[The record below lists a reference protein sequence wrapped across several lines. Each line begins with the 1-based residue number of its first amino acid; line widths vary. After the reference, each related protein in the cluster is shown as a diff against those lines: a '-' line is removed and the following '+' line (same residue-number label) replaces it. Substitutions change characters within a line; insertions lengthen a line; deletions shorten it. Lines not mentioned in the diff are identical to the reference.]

1 MRPLG
6 TLSLSMLLASC
17 ANFQPIAPANPT
29 INKVSMSLPA
39 GVSQSEDAWPATGW
53 WTAYGDPQLNRLI
66 EHALA
71 NNPNLAVAQARIA
84 RAQASADLSHTA
96 TSPQVNGSV
105 DLSYGRQS
113 ENYLVPRPP
122 VGTGGEYVSQGQ
134 AAVSFGLDL
143 DLWGRNAALIR
154 AADAQLK
161 SAVYDREATRLA
173 LTTSIARAYTQL
185 AAQYDMQDVLSATL
199 EQRRSIRRLI
209 DQRVKNGL
217 DTQVEVR
224 QAETNEAGLRIE
236 IEQLATSARVTR
248 LQLAALAGDMPSA
261 AEGMSRPKLT
271 FSGFRLPTGLPLD
284 LLGRRPE
291 LAAQRARIEA
301 AYGEADA
308 AKAQFYPNINLN
320 GLIGFQAIGLGN
332 LLSAGSLTNSAGPAI
347 RLPIFDAGR
356 LRANYAGKASDID
369 AAIAQYNQSVLGAA
383 QDVAEQL
390 TRFADLDREEAVTRE
405 ALAAAEEAHRLATL
419 RYKGGLSPYLTVLT
433 VESQLLAQRRAMAN
447 LKARREDLN
456 IALVRALGGGF
467 DTSTTAPQ
475 ASLQQ
480 K

>member
-1 MRPLG
+1 MTRLTTPVFSRMRKLA

-17 ANFQPIAPANPT
+17 ANFQAIGPANQA
-29 INKVSMSLPA
+29 ISNVSIPLPA
-39 GVSQSEDAWPATGW
+39 GLGQSDDAWPATEW
-53 WTAYGDPQLNRLI
+53 WTSYGDPQLNKLI

-71 NNPNLAVAQARIA
+71 NNPNLAAAQARIA

-96 TSPQVNGSV
+96 ASPQVNGSV

-122 VGTGGEYVSQGQ
+122 IGTGGEYVSQGQ

-154 AADAQLK
+154 AADAQLQ
-161 SAVYDREATRLA
+161 SAVYEREATRLA

-185 AAQYDMQDVLSATL
+185 SAQYDVQDVLSATL

-236 IEQLATSARVTR
+236 IEQLATSIKVTR
-248 LQLAALAGDMPSA
+248 LQLAALAGNMPSA
-261 AEGMSRPKLT
+261 AAGISRPKMT
-271 FSGFRLPTGLPLD
+271 FAEFRLPIALPMD
-284 LLGRRPE
+284 LLSRRPE

-332 LLSAGSLTNSAGPAI
+332 LLSAGSLTNSVGPAI
-347 RLPIFDAGR
+347 HLPIFDAGR
-356 LRANYAGKASDID
+356 LRANYKGKASDID
-369 AAIAQYNQSVLGAA
+369 AAIAQYNLSVLC
-383 QDVAEQL
+383 
-390 TRFADLDREEAVTRE
+390 RR
-405 ALAAAEEAHRLATL
+405 RLFRCRPCA
-419 RYKGGLSPYLTVLT
+419 PY
-433 VESQLLAQRRAMAN
+433 
-447 LKARREDLN
+447 
-456 IALVRALGGGF
+456 
-467 DTSTTAPQ
+467 
-475 ASLQQ
+475 
-480 K
+480 